1 MADGPRY
8 AVPFRRRREGRT
20 DYKLRRAL
28 VRSGKPRAVVRLTN
42 KYVYVQI
49 TDAELRGDFV
59 RASASSKELAK
70 MGWKGAAGNIP
81 SAYLT
86 GALAAR
92 RAVAKGVKE
101 AILDIGLKSS
111 TKGSKLFAV
120 LKGLSD
126 AGLEVPHS
134 DGPLP
139 DKERIGGIHI
149 SEYAK
154 KMAGDPDVYR
164 RMFSGYLK
172 RGLKP
177 EELSNH
183 FEQIR
188 QQIQSTLVESKT

>member
-1 MADGPRY
+1 
-8 AVPFRRRREGRT
+8 V
-20 DYKLRRAL
+20 
-28 VRSGKPRAVVRLTN
+28 TN

-49 TDAELRGDFV
+49 TDAELRGDIV
-59 RASASSKELAK
+59 RAAASSKELAK
-70 MGWKGAAGNIP
+70 MGWKGATGNIP

-92 RAVAKGVKE
+92 RAVAKGIKE
-101 AILDIGLKSS
+101 AILDIGLKPS

-134 DGPLP
+134 DGPIP
-139 DKERIGGIHI
+139 PKDRIGGAHI

-154 KMAGDPDVYR
+154 KLSGETDVYR
-164 RMFSGYLK
+164 KTFSGYLK

-183 FEQIR
+183 FEQVR
-188 QQIQSTLVESKT
+188 QQIQSAPIEAKA